1 MTRNA
6 IGSLSACLKIIMVW
20 GAAVLRSFPISEDSK
35 RSDGGGDEILV
46 CVGYY
51 QLNFSTLN
59 IFR

>member
-35 RSDGGGDEILV
+35 RSDGGAGTVTKFL
-46 CVGYY
+46 CV
-51 QLNFSTLN
+51 SA
-59 IFR
+59 IIS